1 MSLQE
6 TLLRSAGR
14 FVISAMK
21 KLIISIAA
29 MGLLLVGNSRLSAE
43 ELTISLTDLSAFD
56 YQPEVPDSSDRVV
69 RAKKDYLSGFM
80 PQEILKLDKKSISIT
95 GYMMPIKSDGQVVQE
110 FLLVANTMA
119 CCYGVM
125 PSYNE
130 FIYVKMTGPGAIAVD
145 NVPITL
151 YGKLSIEET
160 WENGFFSHLYFI
172 RGQKVEIGTF

>member
-1 MSLQE
+1 M
-6 TLLRSAGR
+6 
-14 FVISAMK
+14 SAMRSPIFI
-21 KLIISIAA
+21 LAA
-29 MGLLLVGNSRLSAE
+29 WGFLSTAPNELYAE
-43 ELTISLTDLSAFD
+43 EHTINLTDLSAFD

-69 RAKKDYLSGFM
+69 RAEKEYLSGFM

-130 FIYVKMTGPGAIAVD
+130 FIYVKMAGPGAIAVD

-172 RGQKVEIGTF
+172 RGQKVEIGKF

>member
-1 MSLQE
+1 M
-6 TLLRSAGR
+6 
-14 FVISAMK
+14 SAMK
-21 KLIISIAA
+21 SLIFTIAA
-29 MGLLLVGNSRLSAE
+29 MGLLLPGASEVSAE
-43 ELTISLTDLSAFD
+43 ELTINLTDLSAFD

-69 RAKKDYLSGFM
+69 RAKKEYLSGFM

-130 FIYVKMTGPGAIAVD
+130 FIYVKMTGRGAIAVD

-172 RGQKVEIGTF
+172 RGQKVEIGAF

>member
-1 MSLQE
+1 MSFRE
-6 TLLRSAGR
+6 TLLAFWRILLFS
-14 FVISAMK
+14 MK
-21 KLIISIAA
+21 STVLALIAT
-29 MGLLLVGNSRLSAE
+29 GLLLFGSNRLSAE
-43 ELTISLTDLSAFD
+43 ELTITLTDLSAFD

-130 FIYVKMTGPGAIAVD
+130 FIYVKMAGPGAIAVD

>member
-1 MSLQE
+1 MLE
-6 TLLRSAGR
+6 TLLRSPGR
-14 FVISAMK
+14 FVISVMK
-21 KLIISIAA
+21 KLIISIAT
-29 MGLLLVGNSRLSAE
+29 MGLLVVGNSRLSAE

-69 RAKKDYLSGFM
+69 RAKKDYLSGFL
-80 PQEILKLDKKSISIT
+80 PQELLKLEKKSRSIT

-130 FIYVKMTGPGAIAVD
+130 FIYVKMAGPGAIAVD

-172 RGQKVEIGTF
+172 RGQKVEIGAF

>member
-1 MSLQE
+1 
-6 TLLRSAGR
+6 
-14 FVISAMK
+14 
-21 KLIISIAA
+21 
-29 MGLLLVGNSRLSAE
+29 
-43 ELTISLTDLSAFD
+43 
-56 YQPEVPDSSDRVV
+56 V
-69 RAKKDYLSGFM
+69 RAEKEYLSGFM

-130 FIYVKMTGPGAIAVD
+130 FIYVKMAGPGAIAVD

-160 WENGFFSHLYFI
+160 WENGFFSHLYLI
-172 RGQKVEIGTF
+172 RGQKVEIGKF

>member
-1 MSLQE
+1 
-6 TLLRSAGR
+6 
-14 FVISAMK
+14 MK
-21 KLIISIAA
+21 STVLALIAT
-29 MGLLLVGNSRLSAE
+29 GLLLFGSNRLSAE
-43 ELTISLTDLSAFD
+43 ELTITLTDLSAFD

-130 FIYVKMTGPGAIAVD
+130 FIYVKMAGPGAIAVD